1 MEKKQLCHRFYRGYV
16 KKLLMLMKLCLLFM
30 CVFTLTLSASSFA
43 QQERVSLDLKNVSM
57 KVLLDEIQKQTNWCF
72 LFNPEQT
79 KQLGKLSLRVE
90 NETVEEVL
98 NRILKD
104 TDLTFK
110 FKNDLIMIV
119 PKDGVDDDKSK
130 KNIRIV
136 GLVTDSKKLP
146 LPGVTVIVKG
156 LTIGTATD
164 GNGRYALTLPKTEKL
179 SLLFSF
185 VGMKTREVT
194 YAGKDT
200 INVVMQEDSE
210 TLEDVVVTGYATI
223 DRGSYVGAV
232 TQIRAEDIQVA
243 GEATIDQMLQGWVPG
258 MSVINKTGK
267 VGGSPKIRIRGTST
281 LLGNQEPLWV
291 VDGVIQSDP
300 FPIPD
305 DASPLSSEMDEL
317 RETAG
322 NAISWLNSNDIETIT
337 VLKDA
342 SATAIYGT
350 QATNGVIVITT
361 KKAKGEG
368 LNISYNGS
376 LSVGQKPSYRLYD
389 MMNSQEYMRFSQELW
404 EDRNSY
410 NMTVLNVG
418 YAGLLKRYQAKE
430 ITREQF
436 ESEFH
441 KMEYTNTD
449 WFDLLFRNS
458 VSHSHNLSISG
469 NGDKISSRFSVG
481 ANRTLGEASGNDLF
495 SLTANSN
502 NTFRLNERLILTLQ
516 LNGSYRQTNNFAYG
530 VSPYSY
536 AMNTTCAIPLRENN
550 EYFYY
555 EKSGSMSYS
564 IADKYSYKYNIQN
577 EIDNTGTKTDASVLQ
592 AVLNINYKF
601 LKKFKFQGGVSYSLA
616 SNKIKS
622 WATEYSNYIANIR
635 GYDTGEVIANSAE
648 ELASV
653 LPFGG
658 LLQQENAYNR
668 NWSIRTTLVYTNVF
682 NEKHRLTANLGF
694 EALSKLQE
702 GNVDLRYGYLYYRG
716 EKFATVPKEVTQ
728 VSGLY
733 KNNVDLHERMR
744 AAASVTNTKSNT
756 LSEYFTLVYSYDD
769 RYVINL
775 NTRLDASNR
784 FGQDKNKRFN
794 PSFSLGGKW
803 RIGNEPFMSWASN
816 WYDMFDIS
824 VSYGWRGNAVTA
836 VSPYMI
842 ATDGGLSSY
851 SKQYTLKLKS
861 LPYPDLGWEKTN
873 DWNVAFDFS
882 FFKGRLAAGFS
893 FYNKISHVLSS
904 REVSVENGVTTAYI
918 DGTKMGNRG
927 YELYASATPVRM
939 KDFTWSVSFNTSK
952 VWNKLKNSE
961 RENTRDDYI
970 NGEALVEGEPYG
982 TFYAY
987 KFSGLD
993 PENGYPTFEYMDIE
1007 PTSNDLDYLVK
1018 VGCKEPDISGG
1029 INTAF
1034 RYKRLHLRMNFAFSI
1049 GAQEF
1054 LQAFFASA
1062 GAPSP
1067 EQNAP
1072 RYLFKR
1078 WRKPGDEKIT
1088 NIPSIPSGNATRMNV
1103 QLPTESNV
1111 LLSSYTMYNSSDI
1124 RVADTDFIRCRSIS
1138 LQYYLPEHWLTKIGI
1153 RQMSFSASLSN
1164 PFFIAFDKKW
1174 EGRDPETADWPAR
1187 KTVSC
1192 ALSINF

>member
-1 MEKKQLCHRFYRGYV
+1 MKKKCNSSGLMKIRLR
-16 KKLLMLMKLCLLFM
+16 KKLLTMKFFVLFFLLS
-30 CVFTLTLSASSFA
+30 VSVSATTYSQEARLTLSL
-43 QQERVSLDLKNVSM
+43 EDVSLTEVFSAIRKNTAFTFIYNVDD
-57 KVLLDEIQKQTNWCF
+57 VR
-72 LFNPEQT
+72 
-79 KQLGKLSLRVE
+79 SLRVKSL
-90 NETVEEVL
+90 NVKDATIQQILDEVL
-98 NRILKD
+98 RGTGFIYRIEDEVVVIQPRDVKEKKESLRVKGFVYD
-104 TDLTFK
+104 T
-110 FKNDLIMIV
+110 
-119 PKDGVDDDKSK
+119 K
-130 KNIRIV
+130 KQ
-136 GLVTDSKKLP
+136 P
-146 LPGVTVIVKG
+146 LPGATVKLVGTSMGTVTDV
-156 LTIGTATD
+156 
-164 GNGRYALTLPKTEKL
+164 NGRFLLELPVSKGRLE
-179 SLLFSF
+179 FSF
-185 VGMKTREVT
+185 IGFLNQVVSFSKET
-194 YAGKDT
+194 AIDT
-200 INVVMQEDSE
+200 LRVIMQEDVKI
-210 TLEDVVVTGYATI
+210 LDDVVVTGYATI
-223 DRGSYVGAV
+223 NRGSYVGAV
-232 TQIRAEDIQVA
+232 TQLRAEDIQVA
-243 GEATIDQMLQGWVPG
+243 GEATVDQMLQGWVPG

-267 VGGSPKIRIRGTST
+267 VGGTPKIRVRGTST

-322 NAISWLNSNDIETIT
+322 NAISWLNPNDIETIT

-410 NMTVLNVG
+410 NQRVLNVG

-436 ESEFH
+436 EAEFH
-441 KMEYTNTD
+441 KMEHTNTD
-449 WFDLLFRNS
+449 WFDLLFRNA
-458 VSHSHNLSISG
+458 VSHNHNLSISG
-469 NGDKISSRFSVG
+469 NGDKLSSRFSVG
-481 ANRTLGEASGNDLF
+481 ANRTLGEANGNDLF

-536 AMNTTCAIPLRENN
+536 AMNTTRAIPLRENN

-592 AVLNINYKF
+592 AALNINYKF
-601 LKKFKFQGGVSYSLA
+601 LKKFEFQGGVSYSLA

-873 DWNVAFDFS
+873 DWNVAVDFS